1 MSTTTS
7 TQTVDGTG
15 RKLQGNLGVFAIMF
29 MIIAGAAP
37 LTTVSATVPVA
48 LVVANGVGYPLMYI
62 AAGVLLLFFTI
73 GMVAMT
79 PHVKRSGAFYA
90 YVTAGIGRG
99 SGIATSYVAMFVYS
113 ITNFAVWGFMGAVLS
128 EYVASFSGVTIPWWV
143 FSLVVLVIIGIT
155 GYMNIDLSAKVLAVV
170 LIGEVLI
177 CLVFDIVVTA
187 VGGGPEGLTLAP
199 LMPSH
204 IFAGAPALG
213 VSLAASGFVGFEAAA
228 VFRAEAK
235 DPDKTLPRALY
246 GSLAVISIFYFI
258 TAWSMINAWGE
269 QGSIER
275 ANNASSTMLVDA
287 IADFMGPVGYTIVQY
302 LLMASTFACILTFHN
317 VIARYT
323 FSMSNTGVLPKWF
336 GVSHHKHGSPSRAS
350 LSQSISAAAVVILAA
365 ILGLE
370 PIAQVFTWGMGV
382 LGVGFL
388 FLVLV
393 TCIAIVGFFAKK
405 RPDLR
410 PQYMWKG
417 IISPIIGAIL
427 IGYMLFLTAREL
439 PSSFGGSI
447 GLTIGFTLAPITLL
461 VIAGYVTAAVNKRA
475 NTEEAEREITGT
487 IEVV

>member
-7 TQTVDGTG
+7 TQTADGTG
-15 RKLQGNLGVFAIMF
+15 RRLQGNLGVFAIMF
-29 MIIAGAAP
+29 MIVAGAAP

-62 AAGVLLLFFTI
+62 AAGVLMLFFTI

-90 YVTAGIGRG
+90 YATAGIGRG
-99 SGIATSYVAMFVYS
+99 SGISTAYVALFVYS

-128 EYVASFSGVTIPWWV
+128 EYVASFSSVTIPWWV
-143 FSLVVLVIIGIT
+143 FSLVVMVVVGIC
-155 GYMNIDLSAKVLAVV
+155 GYLNIDLSAKVLAVV
-170 LIGEVLI
+170 LVGEVLI
-177 CLVFDIVVTA
+177 CLIFDIVVTA
-187 VGGGPEGLTLAP
+187 AGGGPEGLTLAP
-199 LMPSH
+199 LMPSE
-204 IFAGAPALG
+204 IFSGAPALG

-228 VFRAEAK
+228 VFRSEAR

-246 GSLAVISIFYFI
+246 GSLALIGIFYFV

-269 QGSIER
+269 KGSIER

-287 IADFMGPVGYTIVQY
+287 ISDFMGPVGYTVVQY

-317 VIARYT
+317 VVARYA

-336 GVSHHKHGSPSRAS
+336 GASNPKHGSPSRAS
-350 LSQSISAAAVVILAA
+350 LSQSISAAIVIIICA
-365 ILGLE
+365 IAGLD
-370 PIAQVFTWGMGV
+370 PIAQVFGWGMGV

-388 FLVLV
+388 FLVLI
-393 TCIAIVGFFAKK
+393 TCIAIVGFFAVK

-410 PQYMWKG
+410 PQYLWRG
-417 IISPIIGAIL
+417 VISPAIGAVL
-427 IGYMLFLTAREL
+427 IAYMLFLTAREL

-447 GLTIGFTLAPITLL
+447 GLTIAFTLAPVTIL
-461 VIAGYVTAAVNKRA
+461 VIAGYVTAAINKRA

-487 IEVV
+487 VEVV